1 MSDLRAL
8 RAAYDAQL
16 RLEDAS
22 ALPRGVAIEQDGPL
36 QRITGYAHG
45 GFVGYRDLAGIE
57 GDGLDALIQRQ
68 IACFAERGESFEWKL
83 HGHDLPDDLDK
94 RLLDAGFEPE
104 DTETVEIAPV
114 AVATGVPLLPPGVT
128 LRETTARA
136 DLDRIVA
143 MENRVWDH
151 DASALADDLE
161 AELEASPDALT
172 IVLAEAGD
180 TLVCA
185 GWIRFPPGT
194 EFASLWGGATL
205 PEWRRRGIY
214 RALVAHRANLAAAR
228 GVRYLQ
234 VDASDDSRPIL
245 ERIGFVA
252 VTTTTPFVWSPGDG
266 AA

>member
-1 MSDLRAL
+1 VTEPDARAL

-16 RLEDAS
+16 RIEDKTP
-22 ALPRGVAIEQDGPL
+22 LPRGVSLEIDGPL
-36 QRITGYAHG
+36 HRVTGYAHG

-57 GDGLDALIQRQ
+57 GDELDALIARQ
-68 IACFAERGESFEWKL
+68 IAHFAERDESFEWKL
-83 HGHDLPDDLDK
+83 HGHDLPEDLDR

-104 DTETVEIAPV
+104 DTETVEIAT
-114 AVATGVPLLPPGVT
+114 VATATGTPVLPPGVT

-136 DLDRIVA
+136 DLDRIEA
-143 MENRVWDH
+143 MGNWIWGRDEH
-151 DASALADDLE
+151 TQADDLE

-194 EFASLWGGATL
+194 EFASLWGGSTL
-205 PEWRRRGIY
+205 PEWRRKGIY
-214 RALVAHRANLAAAR
+214 RAIVAYRANLAAAR
-228 GVRYLQ
+228 DVRYLQ

-245 ERIGFVA
+245 ERIGFVP
-252 VTTTTPFVWSPGDG
+252 VTTTTPFIWSPP
-266 AA
+266 A

>member
-1 MSDLRAL
+1 MNQLDARAL
-8 RAAYDAQL
+8 RAVYDAQL
-16 RLEDAS
+16 RVDDS
-22 ALPRGVAIEQDGPL
+22 TPLPRGVSLERDGPL
-36 QRITGYAHG
+36 HRTTGYAHG

-57 GDGLDALIQRQ
+57 GDELDALIQRQ
-68 IACFAERGESFEWKL
+68 IAYFAERGEPFEWKL
-83 HGHDLPDDLDK
+83 HGHDLPDDLDR

-114 AVATGVPLLPPGVT
+114 AAATGTPVLPPEVT

-136 DLDRIVA
+136 DLDRIEA
-143 MENRVWDH
+143 MENQIWGRDE
-151 DASALADDLE
+151 STQADDLE

-172 IVLAEAGD
+172 IVLAEAAG

-194 EFASLWGGATL
+194 GFATLWGGSTL
-205 PEWRRRGIY
+205 PEWRRKGIY
-214 RALVAHRANLAAAR
+214 RAVVAYRANLAAAR

-245 ERIGFVA
+245 ERIGFVP
-252 VTTTTPFVWSPGDG
+252 VTTTTPFVWSPPT
-266 AA
+266 